1 MNLVKNADRYFSKQA
16 KLAILGY
23 VLLSIT
29 FFLPLNKTSDNKEK
43 MPYNFT
49 ERLLSF
55 LLMLLPIV
63 ISVYTINCMVLGINK
78 GGLPCTLLAW
88 ANSLSVFLWC
98 LLFFILTLLLIN
110 KGGVPEGFSN
120 CTKKDE

>member
-1 MNLVKNADRYFSKQA
+1 
-16 KLAILGY
+16 
-23 VLLSIT
+23 
-29 FFLPLNKTSDNKEK
+29 

-63 ISVYTINCMVLGINK
+63 IRYTINCMVLGVNK
-78 GGLPCTLLAW
+78 GGLPCTLCM

-110 KGGVPEGFSN
+110 KGVYQ
-120 CTKKDE
+120 KDLVIVLKDE